1 MFSVL
6 WRFRTTLG
14 VYRRRL
20 AIGGVLI
27 LAGSGLALALPWP
40 LKIVVDNVL
49 QGRPLD
55 GAGFLGPL
63 GSGTGLLWLCICA
76 ICVVAALGALATYL
90 AERTLS
96 GVGERMLADLRT
108 ATFSHLQRLSLSYHQ
123 TQRVGDLGNR
133 LTNDVNTIQSLL
145 VAVLSVLLPN
155 ATLLVGILIISV
167 TIDPFFA
174 LLSVLVVPPLY
185 AVLVRYRKI
194 IKSWAATARKEEG
207 RVASHASEVL
217 SAIRLVKTNAG
228 EGRSE
233 SRFRSF
239 SDARLAAGL
248 QRVDFAAR
256 LPAAVDV
263 IVHVGRAVVL
273 LVGTFRVLDGS
284 MELGLLLVFLAYNE
298 KLYQPVKQLAKLQTT
313 ISKGQASA
321 DRVQEVLEVE
331 AAVRDLPGAQQ
342 LRDLRGHVALRDVT
356 FGYDPARP
364 ILRGVTITAVPG
376 QMIALAGTTGAGKST
391 VSALILRLY
400 DVQAGSVRLD
410 GHDVRDLTLDSIR
423 DQVSLVPQ
431 DSVLMSGTIL
441 ENIAFGAPNAT
452 REQLVAAAKAAYVD
466 EFVDRL
472 PDGYD
477 TEVNERGSSLSGGQ
491 RQRIAIA
498 RALVRDTPVVILD
511 EPTSGLDAV
520 SESLVMKGLERLT
533 AGRTVIVVAHRLSTL
548 RRADRIYV
556 LEHGRVVDAGTHAD
570 LASRPG
576 IFRDMNRLLDNH
588 GSPAPV
594 VPLRPSPCPRAL
606 VAG

>member
-6 WRFRTTLG
+6 WRFRATLTPH
-14 VYRRRL
+14 RREL
-20 AIGGVLI
+20 AVGGLLV
-27 LAGSGLALALPWP
+27 LAGAALALALPWP
-40 LKIVVDNVL
+40 LKIVVDHVL
-49 QGRPLD
+49 RDRPW
-55 GAGFLGPL
+55 GPL
-63 GSGTGLLWLCICA
+63 SGGVLLGAC
-76 ICVVAALGALATYL
+76 VAAMCALAALAALTTYL
-90 AERTLS
+90 AERTLA

-108 ATFSHLQRLSLSYHQ
+108 ATFAHLQRLSLGYHQ

-145 VAVLSVLLPN
+145 VAALSVLLPN
-155 ATLLVGILIISV
+155 VTMLVGILAISV
-167 TIDPFFA
+167 SIDPFFA

-185 AVLVRYRKI
+185 LVLVRYRRI
-194 IKSWAATARKEEG
+194 IKSWAATARTEEG

-217 SAIRLVKTNAG
+217 SAIRLVTSHAG

-233 SRFRSF
+233 RRFRSF

-263 IVHVGRAVVL
+263 IVHTGRALVL
-273 LVGTFRVLDGS
+273 LVGTLRVLDGS

-313 ISKGQASA
+313 ISKGQAGA
-321 DRVQEVLEVE
+321 DRVLEVLAVE
-331 AAVRDLPGAQQ
+331 AAVRDAPHARPLH
-342 LRDLRGHVALRDVT
+342 RLRGHVALRDVT

-364 ILRGVTITAVPG
+364 VLHGVTITAQPG
-376 QMIALAGTTGAGKST
+376 QLIALAGPTGAGKST
-391 VSALILRLY
+391 VGGLIPRLY
-400 DVQAGSVRLD
+400 DVRSGSVTLD
-410 GHDVRDLTLDSIR
+410 GHDVRDLTLDSVR
-423 DQVSLVPQ
+423 NQVSLVPQ
-431 DSVLMSGTIL
+431 DAVLMSGTIL
-441 ENIAFGAPNAT
+441 DNIAFGAPHAT
-452 REQLVAAAKAAYVD
+452 REQLIEAARAAYVD

-472 PDGYD
+472 PEGYD
-477 TEVNERGSSLSGGQ
+477 TEVHERGSSLSGGQ

-548 RRADRIYV
+548 QKADRIYV
-556 LEHGRVVDAGTHAD
+556 IDRGRVVDAGTHAE
-570 LASRPG
+570 LAARPG
-576 IFRDMNRLLDNH
+576 VFRDMNLLLGDRV
-588 GSPAPV
+588 AET
-594 VPLRPSPCPRAL
+594 RPSPRPRLAAA
-606 VAG
+606 V